1 MQLWA
6 DSVLCY
12 AAARNHMPG
21 RGPADAL
28 EGLEG
33 GVVLL
38 ATVARCDSE
47 QLKTTTSRAAI
58 EQVVLVTYKHL
69 LI

>member
-1 MQLWA
+1 LPLQAAQAIGGGVQLWA

-28 EGLEG
+28 EALEG
-33 GVVLL
+33 GVALL
-38 ATVARCDSE
+38 ATVARC
-47 QLKTTTSRAAI
+47 AI
-58 EQVVLVTYKHL
+58 QTET
-69 LI
+69 